1 MSGLRLPLSQEDIS
15 QLEEAVAEQFQKAA
29 TDQMIT
35 DVMRQQFFNL
45 TRYSF
50 EQLT

>member
-29 TDQMIT
+29 TDH
-35 DVMRQQFFNL
+35 DVMRQQFFSL
-45 TRYSF
+45 ARYSF

>member
-29 TDQMIT
+29 TDQVIT
-35 DVMRQQFFNL
+35 DVMRSSVRGLQKPKL
-45 TRYSF
+45 A
-50 EQLT
+50 